1 MAATR
6 TLFAFLI
13 VILRTL
19 TAFASAEGTDNIG
32 GILVVGSLNA
42 DTFLPVTRLPVE
54 GENLTV
60 PPGRAVEI
68 DVPGGKGC
76 NQAVACARLC
86 AGANPVSFLGQFG
99 NDAAA
104 TTLRKALTDA
114 GVDVSQCG
122 TCADVPSGRGYVF
135 LQEESGKVSAVV
147 VGGSNVE
154 GWSDWKQESDTG
166 ITTEYIDSLLQDK
179 SCVLL
184 QREIP
189 EYVNYAIAKRAS
201 ALGVTI
207 LQDMGGEDRPM
218 DEDMLRLCDY
228 VIPNASE
235 LHRLCATLG
244 EDLSTAYNR
253 DGGTAHIVNCAH
265 LLQKHGAN
273 NVLVTLGASG
283 SVLVDKDGK
292 TITVQP
298 SCQLPSQSSVIDETG
313 AGDCFRAAF
322 AVAHTEGKSIH
333 EAMHFASA
341 AGALAVTKKGAVPSI
356 PDRQVVEDLF
366 GDSSGS
372 AGEAVSVPR
381 GGAND
386 GDIDKCPHIFGSRLN
401 SMKDRPELW
410 PGPLNDV
417 RDWVQRQGRIRG
429 LGCVDFNYPQ
439 HFHTWTNAEAKAALD
454 EVGLIAGA
462 VCLRYPTKFAR
473 GAMNHPDPVLRRE
486 AVKLTMQAAQVAR
499 DLGCNEVVV
508 WSAYDGYDYPFQV
521 SYNDKWQQLVE
532 AFQECCDAYPD
543 IKFSLEFKP
552 TDENTR
558 FFTVPSTGAA
568 LLLVKDID
576 RPNMGLTLDVGHM
589 LMAGESP
596 GQSIAMVGDKLF
608 GIQLND
614 GYTRLAAEDGMMFGS
629 IHPSQALEAIYQL
642 QQIKGGFKGH
652 FYFDTFPQRTDPIKE
667 AEFNIQQVKKFWR
680 AAKKMNGMGIRKVMD
695 EHDAIKALSII
706 EEVLRQ

>member
-1 MAATR
+1 MAAT
-6 TLFAFLI
+6 LFALLF

-19 TAFASAEGTDNIG
+19 AAFASAEGTGNTG

-60 PPGRAVEI
+60 LPGRTVEI

-114 GVDVSQCG
+114 GINVSQCG

-135 LQEESGKVSAVV
+135 LQEDSGKVSAVV

-154 GWSDWKQESDTG
+154 GWSDWKQESDTR
-166 ITTEYIDSLLQDK
+166 ITTEYIDSLLKDK

-228 VIPNASE
+228 LIPNASE

-322 AVAHTEGKSIH
+322 AVARTEGKSIH
-333 EAMHFASA
+333 EAMQFASA
-341 AGALAVTKKGAVPSI
+341 AQQMQHGSNHLLQS
-356 PDRQVVEDLF
+356 RQ
-366 GDSSGS
+366 
-372 AGEAVSVPR
+372 
-381 GGAND
+381 
-386 GDIDKCPHIFGSRLN
+386 
-401 SMKDRPELW
+401 
-410 PGPLNDV
+410 
-417 RDWVQRQGRIRG
+417 
-429 LGCVDFNYPQ
+429 
-439 HFHTWTNAEAKAALD
+439 
-454 EVGLIAGA
+454 
-462 VCLRYPTKFAR
+462 
-473 GAMNHPDPVLRRE
+473 
-486 AVKLTMQAAQVAR
+486 
-499 DLGCNEVVV
+499 
-508 WSAYDGYDYPFQV
+508 
-521 SYNDKWQQLVE
+521 
-532 AFQECCDAYPD
+532 
-543 IKFSLEFKP
+543 
-552 TDENTR
+552 
-558 FFTVPSTGAA
+558 
-568 LLLVKDID
+568 
-576 RPNMGLTLDVGHM
+576 
-589 LMAGESP
+589 
-596 GQSIAMVGDKLF
+596 
-608 GIQLND
+608 
-614 GYTRLAAEDGMMFGS
+614 
-629 IHPSQALEAIYQL
+629 
-642 QQIKGGFKGH
+642 
-652 FYFDTFPQRTDPIKE
+652 
-667 AEFNIQQVKKFWR
+667 
-680 AAKKMNGMGIRKVMD
+680 
-695 EHDAIKALSII
+695 
-706 EEVLRQ
+706 